1 MCHFEFKVDSE
12 LKHDYLNEK
21 VTATGESDSFILRSV
36 DEYEVT
42 KGKSIYN
49 MHRDELNGMI
59 AMQFNNPSVGAVTK
73 NVSIIRT
80 YIDFCINK
88 NVVTHREN
96 RLATFTVE
104 DAKNLVN
111 QQVLLK
117 KFITREQLKEY
128 QRIIF
133 NEQDKLI
140 LELPYIGGRGRTCD
154 GCTSEEIINLRM
166 SDVDEENKMIT
177 LTQNDRKTRELEVET
192 STIELIK
199 DAYNQKIYVENNGEM
214 SNNLRLS
221 KPREIVINRV
231 EDYILR
237 IPSKDKFLKFTS
249 NLITSRMSR
258 MQKYLDSPYLTI
270 TTLYQSGM
278 IQSAMDIYKEKCEVD
293 KDDYKNICIRYNYGE
308 DVPEKYWHIVKGLFE
323 QYKELINNT
332 YFK

>member
-1 MCHFEFKVDSE
+1 MCHFEFKVDPE

-36 DEYEVT
+36 DEYELA
-42 KGKSIYN
+42 KGKPIYN

-117 KFITREQLKEY
+117 KFITREHLKEY
-128 QRIIF
+128 QKILC

-140 LELPYIGGRGRTCD
+140 LELPYVGGRGRTCD

-177 LTQNDRKTRELEVET
+177 LTQNDGKTRELEVET

-221 KPREIVINRV
+221 KPREITINRV
-231 EDYILR
+231 EDYVLCV
-237 IPSKDKFLKFTS
+237 PSLKKFQKFTS

-258 MQKYLDSPYLTI
+258 MQKYLDNPYLTVSGI
-270 TTLYQSGM
+270 YMSGM
-278 IQSAMDIYKEKCEVD
+278 VQLAIDVYKEKGEVD
-293 KDDYKNICIRYNYGE
+293 KDDYIDICFRFNYGG
-308 DVPEKYWHIVKGLFE
+308 DIPEKYWHILKAQFE
-323 QYKELINNT
+323 QYKNLLEI
-332 YFK
+332 K

>member
-1 MCHFEFKVDSE
+1 MCHFEFKVDPE

-36 DEYEVT
+36 DEYEVA
-42 KGKSIYN
+42 KGKPIYN
-49 MHRDELNGMI
+49 MHRNELNGMI
-59 AMQFNNPSVGAVTK
+59 GLQFNNPSVGAVTK

-96 RLATFTVE
+96 RLATFTVK

-128 QRIIF
+128 QRILY

-140 LELPYIGGRGRTCD
+140 LELPYIGARGRTCD

-166 SDVDEENKMIT
+166 SDVEEENSMII

-221 KPREIVINRV
+221 KPREITINRV
-231 EDYILR
+231 EDYVLCV
-237 IPSKDKFLKFTS
+237 PSLKKFQKFTS

-258 MQKYLDSPYLTI
+258 MQKYLDNPYLTVSGI
-270 TTLYQSGM
+270 YMSGM
-278 IQSAMDIYKEKCEVD
+278 VQLAIDIYKEKGEVD
-293 KDDYKNICIRYNYGE
+293 KDDYIDICFRFNYGG
-308 DVPEKYWHIVKGLFE
+308 DIPEKYWHILKAQFE
-323 QYKELINNT
+323 QYKNLLEI
-332 YFK
+332 K

>member
-1 MCHFEFKVDSE
+1 MCHFKFEIDPE
-12 LKHDYLNEK
+12 LKHQYLDEK

-36 DEYEVT
+36 DEYEVA
-42 KGKSIYN
+42 KGKPIYN

-59 AMQFNNPSVGAVTK
+59 AKQFNNPSVGAVTK

-88 NVVTHREN
+88 NVVIHGEN

-111 QQVLLK
+111 QRVLLK
-117 KFITREQLKEY
+117 KFITREQKIEY
-128 QRIIF
+128 QRILY

-140 LELPYIGGRGRTCD
+140 LELPYVGGRGRTCD

-221 KPREIVINRV
+221 KPREITINRV
-231 EDYILR
+231 EDYVLCV
-237 IPSKDKFLKFTS
+237 PSLKKFQKFTS

-258 MQKYLDSPYLTI
+258 MQKYLDSPYLTVSGI
-270 TTLYQSGM
+270 YMSGM
-278 IQSAMDIYKEKCEVD
+278 VQLAIDIYKEKGEVD
-293 KDDYKNICIRYNYGE
+293 KDDYIDICFRFNYGG
-308 DVPEKYWHIVKGLFE
+308 DIPEKYWHILKAQFE
-323 QYKELINNT
+323 QYKNLLEI
-332 YFK
+332 K

>member
-1 MCHFEFKVDSE
+1 MCHFKFEIDPE
-12 LKHDYLNEK
+12 LKHQYLDEK

-36 DEYEVT
+36 DEYEVA
-42 KGKSIYN
+42 KGKPIYN

-59 AMQFNNPSVGAVTK
+59 AKQFNNPSVGAVTK

-88 NVVTHREN
+88 NVVIHGEN

-111 QQVLLK
+111 QRALLK
-117 KFITREQLKEY
+117 KFITREQKIEY
-128 QRIIF
+128 QRILY

-140 LELPYIGGRGRTCD
+140 LELPYVGGRGRTCD

-221 KPREIVINRV
+221 KPREITINRV
-231 EDYILR
+231 EDYVLCV
-237 IPSKDKFLKFTS
+237 PSLKKFQKFTS

-258 MQKYLDSPYLTI
+258 MQKYLDSPYLTVSGI
-270 TTLYQSGM
+270 YMSGM
-278 IQSAMDIYKEKCEVD
+278 VQLAIDIYKEKGEVD
-293 KDDYKNICIRYNYGE
+293 KDDYIDICFRFNYGG
-308 DVPEKYWHIVKGLFE
+308 DIPEKYWHILKAQFE
-323 QYKELINNT
+323 QYKNLLEI
-332 YFK
+332 K

>member
-1 MCHFEFKVDSE
+1 MCHFKFEVDPE

-36 DEYEVT
+36 DEYEVA
-42 KGKSIYN
+42 KGKPIYN

-73 NVSIIRT
+73 NVSILRT

-128 QRIIF
+128 QRILF

-140 LELPYIGGRGRTCD
+140 LELPYVGGRGRTCD

-177 LTQNDRKTRELEVET
+177 LTQNDGKTRELEVET

-221 KPREIVINRV
+221 KPREITINRV
-231 EDYILR
+231 EDYVLCV
-237 IPSKDKFLKFTS
+237 PSLKKFQKFTS

-258 MQKYLDSPYLTI
+258 MQKYLDNPYLTVSAI
-270 TTLYQSGM
+270 YMSGM
-278 IQSAMDIYKEKCEVD
+278 VQLAIDIYKEKGEVD
-293 KDDYKNICIRYNYGE
+293 KDDYIDICFRFNYGG
-308 DVPEKYWHIVKGLFE
+308 DIPEKYWHILKAQFE
-323 QYKELINNT
+323 QYKNLLEI
-332 YFK
+332 K

>member
-1 MCHFEFKVDSE
+1 MCHFKFEIDPE
-12 LKHDYLNEK
+12 LKHQYLDEK

-36 DEYEVT
+36 DEYEVA
-42 KGKSIYN
+42 KGKPIYN

-128 QRIIF
+128 QRILY

-140 LELPYIGGRGRTCD
+140 LELPYVGGRGRTCD

-177 LTQNDRKTRELEVET
+177 LTQNDSKTRELEVET

-221 KPREIVINRV
+221 KPREITINRV
-231 EDYILR
+231 EDYVLCV
-237 IPSKDKFLKFTS
+237 PSLKKFQKFTS

-258 MQKYLDSPYLTI
+258 MQKYLDNPYLTVSGI
-270 TTLYQSGM
+270 YMSGM
-278 IQSAMDIYKEKCEVD
+278 VQLAIDIYKEKGEVD
-293 KDDYKNICIRYNYGE
+293 KDDYIDICFRFNYGG
-308 DVPEKYWHIVKGLFE
+308 DIPEKYWHILKAQFE
-323 QYKELINNT
+323 QYKNLLEI
-332 YFK
+332 K

>member
-1 MCHFEFKVDSE
+1 MCHFKFEVDPE

-36 DEYEVT
+36 DEYEVV

-128 QRIIF
+128 QRILY

-140 LELPYIGGRGRTCD
+140 LELPYVGGRGRTCD

-177 LTQNDRKTRELEVET
+177 LTQNDSKTRELEVET

-221 KPREIVINRV
+221 KPREITINRV
-231 EDYILR
+231 EDYVLCVPR
-237 IPSKDKFLKFTS
+237 LKKFQKFTS

-258 MQKYLDSPYLTI
+258 MQKYLDNPYLTVSAI
-270 TTLYQSGM
+270 YMSGM
-278 IQSAMDIYKEKCEVD
+278 VQLAIDVYKEKGEVE
-293 KDDYKNICIRYNYGE
+293 KDDYIDICFRFNYGG
-308 DVPEKYWHIVKGLFE
+308 DIPEKYWHILKAQFE
-323 QYKELINNT
+323 QYKNLLEI
-332 YFK
+332 K

>member
-21 VTATGESDSFILRSV
+21 VTSTGESDSFILRSV
-36 DEYEVT
+36 DEYET
-42 KGKSIYN
+42 AKGKPIYN

-73 NVSIIRT
+73 NVSILRT

-128 QRIIF
+128 Q
-133 NEQDKLI
+133 
-140 LELPYIGGRGRTCD
+140 CD

-166 SDVDEENKMIT
+166 SDVDEENKTIT
-177 LTQNDRKTRELEVET
+177 LTQNDRKTRELEVSA

-199 DAYNQKIYVENNGEM
+199 DVYAQKIYVENNGEM

-278 IQSAMDIYKEKCEVD
+278 IQSAMDIYKEKGEVD
-293 KDDYKNICIRYNYGE
+293 KDDYIDICFRFNYGE
-308 DVPEKYWHIVKGLFE
+308 DEPEKYWHIVKGLFE
-323 QYKELINNT
+323 QYKELIKN
-332 YFK
+332 

>member
-36 DEYEVT
+36 DEYEVA
-42 KGKSIYN
+42 KGKPIYN

-59 AMQFNNPSVGAVTK
+59 GLQFNNPSVGAVTK
-73 NVSIIRT
+73 NVSILRT

-128 QRIIF
+128 QRILY
-133 NEQDKLI
+133 NPQDQWI
-140 LELPYIGGRGRTCD
+140 LESPYIGARGRTCD

-177 LTQNDRKTRELEVET
+177 LTQNDKKIRELEVEI

-199 DAYNQKIYVENNGEM
+199 DVYAQKIYVENNGEM

-278 IQSAMDIYKEKCEVD
+278 IQSAMDIYKEKGEVD
-293 KDDYKNICIRYNYGE
+293 KDDYIDICFRFNYGE
-308 DVPEKYWHIVKGLFE
+308 DEPEKYWHIIKGLFE
-323 QYKELINNT
+323 QYKNLLDI
-332 YFK
+332 K

>member
-1 MCHFEFKVDSE
+1 MCHFKFEVDPE

-36 DEYEVT
+36 DEYEVV

-128 QRIIF
+128 QRILY

-140 LELPYIGGRGRTCD
+140 LELPYVGGRGRTCD

-177 LTQNDRKTRELEVET
+177 LTQNDSKTRELEVET

-221 KPREIVINRV
+221 KPREITINRV
-231 EDYILR
+231 EDYVLCV
-237 IPSKDKFLKFTS
+237 PSLKKFQKFTS

-258 MQKYLDSPYLTI
+258 MQKYLDNPYLTVSAI
-270 TTLYQSGM
+270 YMSGM
-278 IQSAMDIYKEKCEVD
+278 VQLAIDVYKEKGEVE
-293 KDDYKNICIRYNYGE
+293 KDDYIDICFRFNYGG
-308 DVPEKYWHIVKGLFE
+308 DIPEKYWHILKAQFE
-323 QYKELINNT
+323 QYKNLLEI
-332 YFK
+332 K

>member
-1 MCHFEFKVDSE
+1 MCHFEFKVDPE

-36 DEYEVT
+36 DEYEVA
-42 KGKSIYN
+42 KGKPIYN

-128 QRIIF
+128 QKILC

-140 LELPYIGGRGRTCD
+140 LELPYVGGRGRTCD

-177 LTQNDRKTRELEVET
+177 LTQNDGKTRELEVET

-221 KPREIVINRV
+221 KPREITINRV
-231 EDYILR
+231 EDYVLCV
-237 IPSKDKFLKFTS
+237 PSLKKFQKFTS

-258 MQKYLDSPYLTI
+258 MQKYLDNPYLTVSGI
-270 TTLYQSGM
+270 YMSGM
-278 IQSAMDIYKEKCEVD
+278 VQLAIDVYKEKGEVD
-293 KDDYKNICIRYNYGE
+293 KDDYIDICFRFNYGG
-308 DVPEKYWHIVKGLFE
+308 DIPEKYWHILKAQFE
-323 QYKELINNT
+323 QYKNLLEI
-332 YFK
+332 K

>member
-1 MCHFEFKVDSE
+1 MCHFEFKVDPE

-36 DEYEVT
+36 DEYELA
-42 KGKSIYN
+42 KGKPIYN

-128 QRIIF
+128 QKILC

-140 LELPYIGGRGRTCD
+140 LELPYVGGRGRTCD

-177 LTQNDRKTRELEVET
+177 LTQNDGKTRELEVET

-221 KPREIVINRV
+221 KPREITINRV
-231 EDYILR
+231 EDYVLCV
-237 IPSKDKFLKFTS
+237 PSLKKFQKFTS

-258 MQKYLDSPYLTI
+258 MQKYLDNPYLTVSGI
-270 TTLYQSGM
+270 YMSGM
-278 IQSAMDIYKEKCEVD
+278 VQLAIDVYKEKGEVD
-293 KDDYKNICIRYNYGE
+293 KDDYIDICFRFNYGG
-308 DVPEKYWHIVKGLFE
+308 DIPEKYWHILKAQFE
-323 QYKELINNT
+323 QYKNLLEI
-332 YFK
+332 K